1 MTSEVH
7 THDTEFVPVMS
18 LTSMDVLVGESGGL
32 SAVYNVEPSNVMMG
46 CLAVETEHGTL
57 YLDADEDTIAVL
69 RRLPWKPVEGDSCPS
84 CPDVLYEHE
93 DGTRCDSCGWRAS

>member
-1 MTSEVH
+1 MSETH

-57 YLDADEDTIAVL
+57 YLDADDDEILVL
-69 RRLPWKPVEGDSCPS
+69 RRMV
-84 CPDVLYEHE
+84 
-93 DGTRCDSCGWRAS
+93 